1 MSIVSKPHSVYL
13 PPTSPSHIVC
23 LTCCACPSDVILRGS
38 VGLSPD
44 SLCYNVP
51 PPLCFPFSPPLSLS
65 LCGLVYFI
73 SLVSRMRMNPLSLPH
88 ILPVQKASSE
98 CNRPSHRLLK
108 TPQSLSVPLDIQ
120 IRYTML
126 YLNPSFRDFNS
137 SRSPFQSV
145 HIFTNILSFQTVP
158 CRRARTDTHTSR
170 KSCAPSRIH
179 SFKMTLL
186 FLKSVSIP
194 HSPATIVD
202 PTSFSTLEGLCV
214 TYVQSVLNYRTH
226 YMYHYCLVCVCGST
240 R

>member
-1 MSIVSKPHSVYL
+1 
-13 PPTSPSHIVC
+13 
-23 LTCCACPSDVILRGS
+23 
-38 VGLSPD
+38 
-44 SLCYNVP
+44 
-51 PPLCFPFSPPLSLS
+51 
-65 LCGLVYFI
+65 
-73 SLVSRMRMNPLSLPH
+73 MRMNPLSLPH

-240 R
+240 RWNVRHLTLMKNPQVWFLGPNKYSWCYFPSLLLFELEKGRRVELGFYVWFGDG